1 MRKMKKI
8 NGYLVVRFNDR
19 EKREYEGTGLGNY
32 GVIDAE
38 LYTGVLDVD
47 RGVMEYDSAETL
59 AEAVEQARGLE
70 SELDI
75 VEPEAVV
82 TVIVEREAEVSEET
96 VEPAE
101 LFRMEQ
107 TRLEGRILDKEY
119 PEVIPASAAQQLE
132 GYAQAL
138 ADLGMIDRADERFVV
153 SPDHFVNYLLDEP
166 FVSKKQALTKKE
178 LKSDKPPSFHDIR
191 DALISYANSAR
202 DANFWTDT
210 EQIIYEMNGFV
221 RALEF
226 LKILPEKNGDYWRDV
241 ERDILDASL
250 IRLAGQV
257 ESKLPSRNRF
267 VHLTPERWKGRT
279 AADLYRLGKQLNE
292 NCPEN
297 DCAIYRNIFR
307 MAKELDESLDSLGGY
322 TAEVVQRE
330 LCSHVREMRRMYFEN
345 YAVKKYRETQE
356 VYVPWS
362 KAAKGREQDAE
373 SG

>member
-75 VEPEAVV
+75 VEPEATV

-226 LKILPEKNGDYWRDV
+226 LKILPEKNGDYWRVV

>member
-226 LKILPEKNGDYWRDV
+226 LKILPEKNGDYWRVV

-279 AADLYRLGKQLNE
+279 AADLYHLGKQLE
-292 NCPEN
+292 KDCPEN
-297 DCAIYRNIFR
+297 DCEIYRNIFR
-307 MAKELDESLDSLGGY
+307 MAKELDESLDSLGGC

-330 LCSHVREMRRMYFEN
+330 LCSQVRELRRMYFEN
-345 YAVKKYRETQE
+345 YAIKKYREA
-356 VYVPWS
+356 VP
-362 KAAKGREQDAE
+362 
-373 SG
+373 

>member
-107 TRLEGRILDKEY
+107 TRLGGRILDKEY
-119 PEVIPASAAQQLE
+119 PEIIPSNAAYQLV

-138 ADLGMIDRADERFVV
+138 ADLGMIERADERFAVPAEWLAEAKRREAATAPIV
-153 SPDHFVNYLLDEP
+153 SSTCQLAKLFQKISHCTAGNPT
-166 FVSKKQALTKKE
+166 A
-178 LKSDKPPSFHDIR
+178 PP
-191 DALISYANSAR
+191 
-202 DANFWTDT
+202 
-210 EQIIYEMNGFV
+210 
-221 RALEF
+221 
-226 LKILPEKNGDYWRDV
+226 P
-241 ERDILDASL
+241 
-250 IRLAGQV
+250 
-257 ESKLPSRNRF
+257 RNRF

-279 AADLYRLGKQLNE
+279 AADLYHLGRQLDKD
-292 NCPEN
+292 CPEN
-297 DCAIYRNIFR
+297 DCEIYRNIFH
-307 MAKELDESLDSLGGY
+307 MAKELDESLDSLGGC

-345 YAVKKYRETQE
+345 YAVKKYREAQT
-356 VYVPWS
+356 
-362 KAAKGREQDAE
+362 
-373 SG
+373 

>member
-19 EKREYEGTGLGNY
+19 EKREYECTGLGSY

-47 RGVMEYDSAETL
+47 RCVMEYDGAETL
-59 AEAVEQARGLE
+59 EEAVEQARGLE

-75 VEPEAVV
+75 VEPEATV

-96 VEPAE
+96 VNPAE
-101 LFRMEQ
+101 LFQMEQ
-107 TRLEGRILDKEY
+107 ARLEGRILDKEY
-119 PEVIPASAAQQLE
+119 PEVISAAHRLE

-138 ADLGMIDRADERFVV
+138 TDLGMIEPADERFAV

-166 FVSKKQALTKKE
+166 FVSKKQVLTKKE
-178 LKSDKPPSFHDIR
+178 LKSDTPPSFHDIR

-226 LKILPEKNGDYWRDV
+226 LKILPEKNGDYWRVV

-257 ESKLPSRNRF
+257 ESKLASRNRF
-267 VHLTPERWKGRT
+267 VHLAPERCFKHLSKKPG
-279 AADLYRLGKQLNE
+279 DLLESRIFFVGSALEEK
-292 NCPEN
+292 CPDN
-297 DCAIYRNIFR
+297 DCIIFRNIFR
-307 MAKELDESLDSLGGY
+307 AAKELDNALD
-322 TAEVVQRE
+322 E
-330 LCSHVREMRRMYFEN
+330 LTGQEAKADKQTLDKNFADLIQMHYENRAVREYEASLECRQ
-345 YAVKKYRETQE
+345 T
-356 VYVPWS
+356 
-362 KAAKGREQDAE
+362 
-373 SG
+373 